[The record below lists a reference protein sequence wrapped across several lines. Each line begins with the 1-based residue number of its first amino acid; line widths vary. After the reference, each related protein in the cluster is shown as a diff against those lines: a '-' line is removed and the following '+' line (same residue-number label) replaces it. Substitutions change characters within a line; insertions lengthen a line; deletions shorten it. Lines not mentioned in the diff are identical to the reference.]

1 MEIHY
6 GFLLFV
12 IAILILL
19 WYCVLLTGGI
29 AHERNAESTIRQL
42 L

>member
-12 IAILILL
+12 IAILHLL
-19 WYCVLLTGGI
+19 WYCVLLPGGDY
-29 AHERNAESTIRQL
+29 HERTTESAI
-42 L
+42 

>member
-19 WYCVLLTGGI
+19 WYCALLTGGEI
-29 AHERNAESTIRQL
+29 HERTAEGTV
-42 L
+42 